1 MESTRLIFADSRNR
15 DVKLYPNGNTY
26 TLHLTTSLKNVT
38 RVDLM
43 SVHVPNTMFN
53 LNNGSNVLTIG
64 SSNLSLNQGFYSAG
78 GIASAVTAVVNNA
91 FSVNYLSN
99 EGKFIFSNAS
109 SFSFRINSGEL
120 ASLLGLPPVNILT
133 SFLATDLDPC
143 FSGKYIFKSFTLL
156 HMNPNE
162 YIFLDIDELK
172 TPSHI
177 DAKSLEGTTGTVA
190 GSNIN
195 RAFAPIMM
203 DVQSGAIKTFD
214 EKSNYTI
221 SVVYPEPITSLERLT
236 VRWYNFRGNSLNFRG
251 LDEHS
256 FILRAHIL
264 DEDVRRLP
272 PPPPLQDVEIKRI
285 VEAMTMVPPPPPEK
299 KTKVPWLII
308 VLVLIAVFA
317 AWKTL
322 SGSLRTQA
330 GQAPGSS
337 R

>member
-15 DVKLYPNGNTY
+15 NPTQYPHGNTY
-26 TLHLTTSLKNVT
+26 TLYLTTPIKNVT

-43 SVHVPNTMFN
+43 SVHVPNTMYN
-53 LNNGSNVLTIG
+53 LTNGSNVLTVG
-64 SSNLSLNQGFYSAG
+64 SSNISLNQGFYSAG
-78 GIASAVTAVVNNA
+78 GIASVVTAAVNNA

-99 EGKFIFSNAS
+99 EGHFIFSNTNN
-109 SFSFRINSGEL
+109 FSFRINSFEL
-120 ASLLGLPPVNILT
+120 ASLMGMPVGIIG
-133 SFLATDLDPC
+133 SQLATNTDPC
-143 FSGKYIFKSFTLL
+143 FSGQYISKSITLIR
-156 HMNPNE
+156 MNPNE

-177 DAKSLEGTTGTVA
+177 DAKSLEGTTGTVS

-214 EKSNYTI
+214 EKTNYTI
-221 SVVYPEPITSLERLT
+221 SVVYPEPITSLQRLT
-236 VRWYNFRGNSLNFRG
+236 IRWYDYRGDLLNFRG

-256 FILRAHIL
+256 FILRVHVL
-264 DEDVRRLP
+264 EEDVRRIP

-299 KTKVPWLII
+299 KTKIPWFII
-308 VLVLIAVFA
+308 FLVLITVFA
-317 AWKTL
+317 AWKML
-322 SGSLRTQA
+322 SGSLHTRA
-330 GQAPGSS
+330 GLAPGSS